1 MAASC
6 KNDHNMSVEI
16 LGHDV
21 AVPAPSDDKS
31 PALDHSRSRQVIEQ
45 LLKLEPAEV
54 LKGASESEHESLLE
68 RLECYK
74 SLLLRCSKSQQNVQV
89 AGKLLGNMSWEII
102 LNAMSFLDG
111 ASLVKTMFA
120 SRCWQVYGQCE
131 SLWQKLAVMRWP
143 PVALLCD
150 AQLQGGSLRCLYLRR
165 AQLELIKVMML
176 TCSTGGK

>member
-1 MAASC
+1 MAASG
-6 KNDHNMSVEI
+6 KNDRNMSVEI
-16 LGHDV
+16 LGYDV
-21 AVPAPSDDKS
+21 AVLAPSDDKS
-31 PALDHSRSRQVIEQ
+31 PAIDHSRSRQVIEQ
-45 LLKLEPAEV
+45 LLTLEPAEV

-89 AGKLLGNMSWEII
+89 AGKLLEHMSWEII

-111 ASLVKTMFA
+111 ASLVETMFA

-150 AQLQGGSLRCLYLRR
+150 AQLQGGSF
-165 AQLELIKVMML
+165 Q
-176 TCSTGGK
+176 